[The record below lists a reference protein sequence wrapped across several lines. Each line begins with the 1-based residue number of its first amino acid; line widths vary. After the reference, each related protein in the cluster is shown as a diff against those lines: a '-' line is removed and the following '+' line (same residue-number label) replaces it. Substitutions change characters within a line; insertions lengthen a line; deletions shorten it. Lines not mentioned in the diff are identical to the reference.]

1 MALWLALLVRL
12 ARLMCRSAGVFAFLL
27 LLSFQGA
34 AQSVVFINPGRSDE
48 TFWRNAAEAMEGA
61 ARSLHMTLEVRYAER
76 NPLQAIAIARDVA
89 ARAERPRFV
98 VFVNENS
105 VAPEILKALEAAG
118 IDSFVAFSGIQQ
130 IQRAQVGQPREK
142 FKHWLGSL
150 EPRAVDAGYM
160 TAKALIETAR
170 ASRVAQAQ
178 DGRLQLLAIGGDR
191 STLSSMARN
200 AGMRKAV
207 AEDADVILVQ
217 EVNGEWRRDKA
228 AEQMRVLA
236 QRYPEARLVWTGND
250 EMALG
255 AMQAW
260 RARGGT
266 PGRDG
271 FFSTVNTSPAAFAA
285 LRSGELSVLAGGHF
299 MAGAWALVMLYDYA
313 HGKDFRSEGLEL
325 ERRMFVLFDPPLIDR
340 FEQRFGASGKPLDF
354 GKFSKVLNAGVK
366 HYRFEIEALLR

>member
-1 MALWLALLVRL
+1 ML
-12 ARLMCRSAGVFAFLL
+12 F
-27 LLSFQGA
+27 SFQAA

-105 VAPEILKALEAAG
+105 VAPEILKTLEAAG

-130 IQRAQVGQPREK
+130 VQRAQVGQPREK

-160 TAKALIETAR
+160 TAKALIEAAR
-170 ASRVAQAQ
+170 ASRAAQAQ

-200 AGMRKAV
+200 AGMRQAV
-207 AEDADVILVQ
+207 AEDGDVILVQ

-236 QRYPEARLVWTGND
+236 QRYPEVRLVWTGND

-260 RARGGT
+260 RARGGI

-299 MAGAWALVMLYDYA
+299 MAGAWALV
-313 HGKDFRSEGLEL
+313 
-325 ERRMFVLFDPPLIDR
+325 
-340 FEQRFGASGKPLDF
+340 
-354 GKFSKVLNAGVK
+354 
-366 HYRFEIEALLR
+366 